1 MLKGKIL
8 FYSLMKDFGFVWGM
22 FMLMYIYIKEGIFYV
37 CFVIFL
43 LMRKIILLKMYM
55 EFEYDLFKRW
65 FLKII

>member
-1 MLKGKIL
+1 
-8 FYSLMKDFGFVWGM
+8 
-22 FMLMYIYIKEGIFYV
+22 MLMYIYIKEGIFYV

-65 FLKII
+65 FLKIIVVLFISIVVFWNLICISMLYNI